1 MIPFSLLKQSDPKSI
16 KLWESNK
23 KVKLT
28 FGEVTP
34 LLVLP
39 TALELSAISV
49 IAMLFRVNWLTGP
62 ERSRCNAGR
71 LKKIFQGMFFAKKV
85 PSSPGDGVPSLCSGE
100 GQKHVGSHP
109 VVQITFRNCVLVT
122 VYSCPAPLPGQL

>member
-1 MIPFSLLKQSDPKSI
+1 M
-16 KLWESNK
+16 
-23 KVKLT
+23 KVT

-71 LKKIFQGMFFAKKV
+71 LQKDIFHGVVIFKKMPF
-85 PSSPGDGVPSLCSGE
+85 SPGDSVPPLCSCE
-100 GQKHVGSHP
+100 GQEHVGSRP
-109 VVQITFRNCVLVT
+109 VVQITF
-122 VYSCPAPLPGQL
+122 